1 MPYSFSVRIL
11 HRNLVTDCEGG
22 EVMNVEKLLTA
33 LLLLLPGLSWA
44 PPALSEPSMLPLLA
58 AGGVVAIAVKFM
70 KRKR

>member
-1 MPYSFSVRIL
+1 
-11 HRNLVTDCEGG
+11 
-22 EVMNVEKLLTA
+22 MNVEKLLTA

-44 PPALSEPSMLPLLA
+44 PPAVSEPSMLPLLA